1 MNEIRPES
9 RLYLAS
15 RSPRRRELLTQVGI
29 RFDLLMLRGMPRL
42 DDAVDETWL
51 PGETPEAYARRVAH
65 AKASFGTTLL
75 MQRRLPPGLV
85 LAADTALDL
94 DGEVIGKPRDEAD
107 AIDILRRLSGR
118 CHRVLTA
125 VAVAR
130 PQAAGSL
137 VRQYLSINEV
147 RFRPLD
153 EQEIRRYVRSG
164 EPMDKAGA
172 YGIQGRAALF
182 IESIRGS
189 HSGIV
194 GLPLNE
200 TALLLREFGYPI

>member
-1 MNEIRPES
+1 MTESRLES

-51 PGETPEAYARRVAH
+51 AGETPETYVQRIAH
-65 AKASFGTTLL
+65 AKALFGATLL
-75 MQRRLPPGLV
+75 SQRRLPPGLV
-85 LAADTALDL
+85 LAADTTLDL

-107 AIDILRRLSGR
+107 AIDILHRLSGR
-118 CHRVLTA
+118 SHRVLTA
-125 VAVAR
+125 IAVAR
-130 PQAAGSL
+130 PKTAGPSI
-137 VRQYLSINEV
+137 RQHLSINEV
-147 RFRPLD
+147 RFRALG
-153 EQEIRRYVRSG
+153 EQEIRRYVLSG

-182 IESIRGS
+182 IESICGS

-200 TALLLREFGYPI
+200 TALLLRESGYPV

>member
-29 RFDLLMLRGMPRL
+29 RFDLLMLRGVPRL

-51 PGETPEAYARRVAH
+51 PGEPPEIYVQRVAH
-65 AKASFGTTLL
+65 AKARFGMTLL
-75 MQRRLPPGLV
+75 AQRRLPPGLV
-85 LAADTALDL
+85 LAADTTLDL
-94 DGEVIGKPRDEAD
+94 DGEVIGKPRDEED
-107 AIDILRRLSGR
+107 AINILQRLSGR
-118 CHRVLTA
+118 SHRVLTA
-125 VAVAR
+125 VALAK
-130 PQAAGSL
+130 PQAIEPL
-137 VRQYLSINEV
+137 LRQTLSINEV

-153 EQEIRRYVRSG
+153 EQEIRRYAYSG

-172 YGIQGRAALF
+172 YGIQGRAAMF
-182 IESIRGS
+182 IETICGS

-200 TALLLREFGYPI
+200 TVLLLRAFGYPI